1 MRFLFAFHA
10 ALDSS
15 KSNTK
20 GANNG
25 RASFACER
33 VCTMVNNDWML
44 SCHYFAKESI
54 LFASFWKSA
63 HRIAANLCAAA
74 ALGLAVFMT
83 TASLACGSTFGGG
96 FWLALYSWRIFFLC
110 CICVI

>member
-1 MRFLFAFHA
+1 
-10 ALDSS
+10 
-15 KSNTK
+15 
-20 GANNG
+20 
-25 RASFACER
+25 
-33 VCTMVNNDWML
+33 MVNNDWML